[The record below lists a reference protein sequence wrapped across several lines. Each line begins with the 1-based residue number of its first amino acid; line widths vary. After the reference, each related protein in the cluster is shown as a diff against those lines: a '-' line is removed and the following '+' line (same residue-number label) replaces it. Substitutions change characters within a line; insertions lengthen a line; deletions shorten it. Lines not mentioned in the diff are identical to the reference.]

1 MSTSIMRS
9 LAALAAVAAFAAPPA
24 ARADAVAEFYKGRTV
39 KVLLGTGPGATYDL
53 YARILANH
61 MAKHIPGRP
70 TMVVEYMPGAGGLK
84 ATNYLYNAAPKDGS
98 MIATLFGTLP
108 SLQIFRPDAAKYD
121 ALKFNWLGAFSDNI
135 SVVVVNSNSPAVT
148 FEQAKQKELVIGSI
162 GKGNETYGFPAL
174 VNSVL
179 GTKFRIVTGYRSGAE
194 IYKAME
200 TGEVHGYAPVWLSIV
215 TGKAAWLKEKKIAVL
230 IQGGMAPAKEIPD
243 VPLAVTLAKTEEQK
257 TLLRFSAAA
266 SAIGRS
272 AVAPPALPA
281 DRLAVLEAA
290 FAATVKDPAYV
301 KDAESRRLTVVPT
314 SKAQLVAAVRQIME
328 TPKPMLDRLKTAL
341 GY

>member
-1 MSTSIMRS
+1 MRAIGII
-9 LAALAAVAAFAAPPA
+9 AALGALSALVAPHVAA
-24 ARADAVAEFYKGRTV
+24 ADADFYKGKTV

-53 YARILANH
+53 YARILATH
-61 MAKHIPGRP
+61 MAKHIPGTP
-70 TMVVEYMPGAGGLK
+70 AMVVEYMPGAGGLK
-84 ATNYLYNAAPKDGS
+84 ATNYLYNAAPKDGT

-108 SLQIFRPDAAKYD
+108 SLQLFRPEAAKYD
-121 ALKFNWLGAFSDNI
+121 ALRFGWLGAFSDNV
-135 SVVVVNSNSPAVT
+135 SVVVVNSNAPAT
-148 FEQAKQKELVIGSI
+148 TIAQARQTELVIGAI

-174 VNSVL
+174 LNSVL

-215 TGKAAWLKEKKIAVL
+215 TGKASWLADKKIAVL
-230 IQGGMAPAKEIPD
+230 VQGGMAPAKEIPK
-243 VPLAVTLAKTEEQK
+243 VPLALDLAKTTEEK

-272 AVAPPALPA
+272 AVAPPDLPA
-281 DRLAVLEAA
+281 DRLAALENA

-301 KDAESRRLTVVPT
+301 ADAESRKLTVVPA
-314 SKAQLVAAVRQIME
+314 SKAELVAAVRQIME
-328 TPKPMLDRLKTAL
+328 TPKPLLDKLRTAL